1 METSRVRNS
10 STGATSSS
18 SARGAAMHTHSVQ
31 MSDAGVVLKPSS
43 KSFSAGTCAF
53 SAAPCSQ
60 ASIMTQRRTRRAGA
74 VPSAAER

>member
-1 METSRVRNS
+1 MDTSRVRKS

-60 ASIMTQRRTRRAGA
+60 ASMATQRRKPRAGGLR
-74 VPSAAER
+74 SAER